1 MRKTTYAK
9 RWNPWLFFI
18 KRWLF
23 LEHNMFLNI
32 RRHLLKTYTLLM
44 KLFYHFLVLVAA
56 SLILV
61 ACANMFSSTPEKK
74 IDKPAQRSGIY
85 LGKDS
90 LYNSE
95 INTRLTFSDSYY
107 YDVLNRYTI
116 GNHQA
121 WHQINNNL
129 FIAANYL
136 GLNPIEK

>member
-1 MRKTTYAK
+1 
-9 RWNPWLFFI
+9 
-18 KRWLF
+18 
-23 LEHNMFLNI
+23 
-32 RRHLLKTYTLLM
+32 M

-85 LGKDS
+85 FGKDS

-95 INTRLTFSDSYY
+95 TNTRLTFSDSYY
-107 YDVLNRYTI
+107 HDVLNRYTS

-121 WHQINNNL
+121 WHKINNNL